1 MKSVQD
7 VVDELNVWLFTVGLT
22 YCGRKVLSLDV
33 DEDGI
38 YIRVEY
44 GEDGLALVWGSVIP
58 LHELNFADFEGMK
71 K

>member
-7 VVDELNVWLFTVGLT
+7 VVDELNVWLSTVGLT

-44 GEDGLALVWGSVIP
+44 GEDGLALV
-58 LHELNFADFEGMK
+58 
-71 K
+71 

>member
-7 VVDELNVWLFTVGLT
+7 VVDERLSTVGLT